1 MYDSPPLF
9 PSAERIIS
17 NGSITP
23 MGPHPCTYDGGVM
36 STTTE
41 EANHDGNDDV
51 HSDPVRREPGGPP
64 RRQPERGELQAI
76 EDSSAGRDVE
86 GVGVSW
92 SQPVLGDEDGG
103 PLAGIQS
110 AFHLTQAYSGPL
122 PTPND
127 FDAFER
133 TQPGAADRI
142 LTMAEN
148 RQAAEIENQRL
159 TTRAE
164 ARAFLGSAW
173 AVAFLPW
180 GLLVA
185 TVTLGIYGQPV
196 AATLTGVATAVSAG
210 PQIIAASR
218 SNKSNS

>member
-1 MYDSPPLF
+1 MYDSPSLF

-64 RRQPERGELQAI
+64 RRQPECGELQAI

-133 TQPGAADRI
+133 ALPGAADRI

-148 RQAAEIENQRL
+148 RQTAEIENPRIM
-159 TTRAE
+159 TRAE
-164 ARAFLGSAW
+164 AQAFLGSAW
-173 AVAFLPW
+173 AVSFLPW

-185 TVTLGIYGQPV
+185 TAILAIAGQSV
-196 AATLTGVATAVSAG
+196 AAVLSALAAGATAG

>member
-1 MYDSPPLF
+1 
-9 PSAERIIS
+9 
-17 NGSITP
+17 
-23 MGPHPCTYDGGVM
+23 MGQRPRTYDGDVM
-36 STTTE
+36 STTAE
-41 EANHDGNDDV
+41 EANHDGSDDV
-51 HSDPVRREPGGPP
+51 RSDPVRRDSGVPP
-64 RRQPERGELQAI
+64 RHEPEHGELQAV
-76 EDSSAGRDVE
+76 EDSSARRDVE

-127 FDAFER
+127 FGAFER

-185 TVTLGIYGQPV
+185 TVILGIYGQPV

-218 SNKSNS
+218 SNKPNS